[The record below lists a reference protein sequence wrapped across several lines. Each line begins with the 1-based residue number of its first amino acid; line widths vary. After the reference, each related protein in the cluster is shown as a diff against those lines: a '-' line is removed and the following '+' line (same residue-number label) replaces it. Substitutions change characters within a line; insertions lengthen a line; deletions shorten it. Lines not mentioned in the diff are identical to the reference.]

1 MSNRYGGSFRNGNG
15 YGNFGA
21 PPPQQQNPPARQ
33 QQPPPPQA
41 SPARQR
47 LQPQPQQQ
55 QQQQDEY
62 DPYGDGYSSSN
73 GRGGGG
79 YMSSSSRGGDD
90 RSDRGD
96 RGDRGDRRP
105 PPRMGGSGGGGRQM
119 YRQAD
124 SEDEPYDQYD
134 DRGPLPP
141 TQRRPR
147 QQPSNQQLQS
157 QQQPPY
163 GRQGPGGDRGGGYS
177 GGGYGGAS
185 LQPERRQIGQDA
197 LDRIRAEWPAMCQT
211 DCVPVQMALQLLDSS
226 SVGRAHEY
234 RAFQRTH
241 QYLQDSLKGI
251 VHDYHQGFN
260 SSIGTFH
267 KIQSSIQ
274 ASQKKVRTLKEGLAA
289 SKTSLCKTDPEL
301 AKLYTASQQY
311 DDLLQTLADLDELR
325 QVPERLEARISEKQ
339 FLTAV
344 EVLQNALR
352 KLRKPELDGI
362 GALSDLR
369 SYLANQETALMD
381 ILVEEL
387 HEHLYLKSPYCQE
400 RWQTLAKHQGA
411 GSGSGGGAAAA
422 STTTATAAGT
432 RSSATPTPGVSV
444 LGASMGPAAS
454 AADTPANFVPFFALL
469 DSMDVEHAVQEDPAR
484 NPEGDTF
491 YYITL
496 VIESLNKLGRL
507 EAAVDQL
514 KQRLPVELFSVVH
527 ETVNEIDQKHP
538 SSLRGGSGSG
548 TGSYLARG
556 GSGGGSG
563 GGGDGT
569 GASGGGGSGSGGAA
583 GAASSSSAAAAGAST
598 AASAG
603 LHIYGSREMQM
614 RADVIYDLL
623 WTLYGKFE
631 AIAEGHRIFHEYIK
645 ALIRREG
652 AGNNSALLGSFK
664 ELWNLYQNEIRSLL
678 HNYVTTDADLYR
690 SGSHGGGD
698 RGSMFLN
705 GGGLRNGA
713 LGAGGSRDNMFKF
726 NEADAKSLEMAT
738 EYDALDG
745 IIRAAV
751 PGLTSNNGAGGAA
764 SGGTAAA
771 IRGGRKGGDKKGG
784 RKSYGAAG
792 SLDPLSQAGG
802 GGGGG
807 GGGGDFHKS
816 LVEPSVFNMSLLLPP
831 TLVFLQRLRGIVPPG
846 SDLAASTLTSF
857 LDNFLVNVFQPQL
870 DETLGKL
877 SDAVFGE
884 ADAFQID
891 PQWSQVARRPVFK
904 GTTAF
909 FSVVT
914 AFCRMLGTIPHDQA
928 LSALI
933 ITQMMRYYDR
943 CFSWYK
949 ALVTKTQVDSSGSG
963 SGSTTDST
971 ANTSSPTGSDAD
983 SQRLRVSAVLALEG
997 SDVANTV
1004 RALWAVDEEL
1014 ADAAE
1019 TGAAST
1025 AATSA
1030 VDDPMVLM
1038 LKKTALLQRE
1048 VEQLLARYSG
1058 KSQRLGMSDVISD
1071 RDAITSLCL
1080 LYTSMKWLAV
1090 KIGGLRHITRPDG
1103 DPVGPGRGA
1112 GSSNSGGGASGA
1124 AGSGSSSALVK
1135 PDKRRWT
1142 LLNTESGK
1150 ALADSG
1156 PVYLPM
1162 TQESV
1167 QSFDSIVSSYE
1178 ELAATSLLTLHLEV
1192 RCRIAYALG
1201 VALSPEATAPY
1212 LLDQDVNEPDP
1223 QILSLNSELIAY
1235 DETVVRCLVRD
1246 REVDFVRQGLGR
1258 LVNAYLVGN
1267 AKMVTPMNSRGCGRM
1282 QLNILVLQQN
1292 LKNIEDGVDL
1302 ARAANYYALFDK
1314 GPDAIVAKAKECKER
1329 TEAEAAATDAAAD
1342 AAMGADG
1349 EAAHRNDTFTYDELK
1364 ELIELYYSEQLANP
1378 ERGIENAARRQMGEK
1393 LMELGEHLW
1402 QM

>member
-1 MSNRYGGSFRNGNG
+1 MANRYGAGYRNGNG
-15 YGNFGA
+15 YGDLGPA
-21 PPPQQQNPPARQ
+21 PSSSSQPMQQRVPSPQI
-33 QQPPPPQA
+33 
-41 SPARQR
+41 SPLRQR
-47 LQPQPQQQ
+47 LQPT
-55 QQQQDEY
+55 QDEY
-62 DPYGDGYSSSN
+62 DPYGERYSSNYAN
-73 GRGGGG
+73 GAG
-79 YMSSSSRGGDD
+79 S
-90 RSDRGD
+90 
-96 RGDRGDRRP
+96 
-105 PPRMGGSGGGGRQM
+105 GGSGGSDRERSEKMPPPRTGGVAGVGRQF
-119 YRQAD
+119 YQQAD

-134 DRGPLPP
+134 GQGQLPP
-141 TQRRPR
+141 PQRRPR
-147 QQPSNQQLQS
+147 QQLL
-157 QQQPPY
+157 QQQQQS
-163 GRQGPGGDRGGGYS
+163 GRGSDYGGDRRDDRAGLG
-177 GGGYGGAS
+177 
-185 LQPERRQIGQDA
+185 QQERRQIGQEA
-197 LDRIRAEWPAMCQT
+197 LDRIRTEWPAMCQT
-211 DCVPVQMALQLLDSS
+211 ECVPVQMALHLLDSS

-267 KIQSSIQ
+267 KIQGSIQ
-274 ASQKKVRTLKEGLAA
+274 ASQKKVRLLKEGLAA

-301 AKLYTASQQY
+301 AKLYAASQQY
-311 DDLLQTLADLDELR
+311 DDLLQSLADLDELR
-325 QVPERLEARISEKQ
+325 QVPERLEARISEKL

-352 KLRKPELDGI
+352 KLRKPELDSI
-362 GALSDLR
+362 GALADLR
-369 SYLANQETALMD
+369 VYLANQETALME

-400 RWQTLAKHQGA
+400 RWQILAKQQGGSSGPKTSTVA
-411 GSGSGGGAAAA
+411 G
-422 STTTATAAGT
+422 AT
-432 RSSATPTPGVSV
+432 SIPSATMLRASIGTTQ
-444 LGASMGPAAS
+444 LATGA
-454 AADTPANFVPFFALL
+454 PANVAPFFTLL
-469 DSMDVEHAVQEDPAR
+469 DNMDVDHAVQEDPAR

-496 VIESLNKLGRL
+496 LVESLNKLGCL

-514 KQRLPVELFSVVH
+514 KQRLPVELFTVVH

-538 SSLRGGSGSG
+538 SSLRGGANTSSSYSVQGSSRVGGMRGMDGVDGAGGSEAGHGGAGSG
-548 TGSYLARG
+548 VR
-556 GSGGGSG
+556 
-563 GGGDGT
+563 
-569 GASGGGGSGSGGAA
+569 GASSGLSP
-583 GAASSSSAAAAGAST
+583 SAVAVSVAT
-598 AASAG
+598 RPG
-603 LHIYGSREMQM
+603 LLDYGSRETQM
-614 RADVIYDLL
+614 RADVIHDLL
-623 WTLYGKFE
+623 RTLYGKFE

-690 SGSHGGGD
+690 SGSPGGG
-698 RGSMFLN
+698 RGSLLSN
-705 GGGLRNGA
+705 GNYSGRGGGPN
-713 LGAGGSRDNMFKF
+713 GSRDNMFKF
-726 NEADAKSLEMAT
+726 NEVDTKSLEMAT
-738 EYDALDG
+738 EYEALDS

-751 PGLTSNNGAGGAA
+751 PGLTSSEATSGGA
-764 SGGTAAA
+764 SGGPGRGAAGSA
-771 IRGGRKGGDKKGG
+771 GGRKAGERKGG
-784 RKSYGAAG
+784 RRSYGAA
-792 SLDPLSQAGG
+792 SNLEQMAGG
-802 GGGGG
+802 TGT
-807 GGGGDFHKS
+807 GDFHKS

-877 SDAVFGE
+877 TDAVFGE

-909 FSVVT
+909 FSLVT

-928 LSALI
+928 LSSLI

-949 ALVTKTQVDSSGSG
+949 GLVTKTQVAGNSSDP
-963 SGSTTDST
+963 DST
-971 ANTSSPTGSDAD
+971 PASSPTTASDAD
-983 SQRLRVSAVLALEG
+983 TQRLRVSAVLAFEG
-997 SDVANTV
+997 TDVANTA

-1019 TGAAST
+1019 SGPAAVAS
-1025 AATSA
+1025 TSA
-1030 VDDPMVLM
+1030 VDDQVVLTH
-1038 LKKTALLQRE
+1038 KKMALMQRE
-1048 VEQLLARYSG
+1048 VVQLLARYSG
-1058 KSQRLGMSDVISD
+1058 ASQRLDMSDVISD
-1071 RDAITSLCL
+1071 RDAITSLCV

-1090 KIGGLRHITRPDG
+1090 KVGGLRHIAQQSG
-1103 DPVGPGRGA
+1103 DTGSSAPENRNNSGTAALDAGGPGP
-1112 GSSNSGGGASGA
+1112 GSST
-1124 AGSGSSSALVK
+1124 ALGK

-1142 LLNTESGK
+1142 LLNTEPGK
-1150 ALADSG
+1150 ALTDAG

-1167 QSFDSIVSSYE
+1167 QSFDSIVCSYE
-1178 ELAATSLLTLHLEV
+1178 ELATTSLLTLHFEV

-1201 VALSPEATAPY
+1201 VVLSPEATAPY
-1212 LLDQDVNEPDP
+1212 LLDQNVSEPDP
-1223 QILSLNSELIAY
+1223 QILTLNGELIAY
-1235 DETVVRCLVRD
+1235 DETIRRCLVRD
-1246 REVDFVRQGLGR
+1246 REVEFVRQGLGR

-1292 LKNIEDGVDL
+1292 LKNVEEGVDL
-1302 ARAANYYALFDK
+1302 ARAANYYALFDQ
-1314 GPDAIVAKAKECKER
+1314 GPVAIVAKAKECKDR
-1329 TEAEAAATDAAAD
+1329 MAAAEESKDGNADDSAANNT
-1342 AAMGADG
+1342 
-1349 EAAHRNDTFTYDELK
+1349 ESFTYDELK

-1402 QM
+1402 QN